1 MKLGKYAIERSY
13 FEHDDEFPDS
23 IKSVLDGY
31 DKAARQAAFFAR
43 YAIRSGESAQYLEAQ
58 WWETVCQTLE
68 EVIAVVW
75 CGNPS
80 DFELPTVPS
89 FQFFGEK

>member
-1 MKLGKYAIERSY
+1 MKLGKYAIERNH

-23 IKSVLDGY
+23 MKSVLDGY
-31 DKAARQAAFFAR
+31 NEAARLAAFNAR
-43 YAIRSGESAQYLEAQ
+43 YAIRRGESAQYLEAQ

-68 EVIAVVW
+68 EVIAAIDLS
-75 CGNPS
+75 NQK
-80 DFELPTVPS
+80 DFELPTMPS

>member
-31 DKAARQAAFFAR
+31 DKAARQAAFLLDMQFAVVSQRSTLRRSGGKRFAR
-43 YAIRSGESAQYLEAQ
+43 LLRKL
-58 WWETVCQTLE
+58 L
-68 EVIAVVW
+68 
-75 CGNPS
+75 
-80 DFELPTVPS
+80 L
-89 FQFFGEK
+89 